1 MLADFMVQRFCQC
14 DSSTEAVNGEGVSRV
29 TIGREIVEQSRISVP
44 VIGSYQSHQRT
55 NISS

>member
-1 MLADFMVQRFCQC
+1 MLADLMVQGFGQC
-14 DSSTEAVNGEGVSRV
+14 DSSTEAVDGEGVSRV
-29 TIGREIVEQSRISVP
+29 TIGCEIIEQCRISVP